1 MCGTLQCSERH
12 MYITS
17 IHLYWPNIMS
27 KMDLGTGY
35 IILCLFT
42 TTALDSVSSTHFN
55 NLSLYILI
63 HFMKCFILSKRG

>member
-1 MCGTLQCSERH
+1 MSGKGHCPVH

-42 TTALDSVSSTHFN
+42 TTALDSVSST
-55 NLSLYILI
+55 LIYILI
-63 HFMKCFILSKRG
+63 HFMKCFILSK

>member
-1 MCGTLQCSERH
+1 MSGKGHCPVH

-35 IILCLFT
+35 IIIIICLFT
-42 TTALDSVSSTHFN
+42 TTALDSVSSTH
-55 NLSLYILI
+55 LSLYILI
-63 HFMKCFILSKRG
+63 HFMKCFILSK